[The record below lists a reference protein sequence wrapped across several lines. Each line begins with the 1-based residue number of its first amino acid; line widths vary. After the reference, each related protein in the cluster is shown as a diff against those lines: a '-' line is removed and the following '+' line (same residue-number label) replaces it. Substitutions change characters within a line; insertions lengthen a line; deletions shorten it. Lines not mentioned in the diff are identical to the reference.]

1 MSLPSLYQ
9 ALPKGARFHF
19 KFDGRG
25 RYYFVGMRQS
35 KWIIAGVIAAICLS
49 GSLLMA
55 FVLHGAEQWIYA
67 TVSLLLAPFVF
78 SALGMRQHL
87 VFDLAQQR
95 QVEQRSWWGRGVR
108 DVTAIPL
115 RDVRVVVAPI
125 AELDEGCQL
134 ELSGQRFTIGSAED
148 TRQLARF
155 LRDQFGVQAF
165 DRVIAW
171 PQERLLADDIEV
183 VKSPKVASVA
193 MQYVSVWDQSPVMK
207 LFLPFPFF
215 LLAAGLLAW
224 LGN

>member
-1 MSLPSLYQ
+1 MSLSSQYQ
-9 ALPKGARFHF
+9 ALPKGARLHF
-19 KFDGRG
+19 KFDGQG
-25 RYYFVGMRQS
+25 GYYFVGMRQS
-35 KWIIAGVIAAICLS
+35 KWIIAGVIAAVCLS

-67 TVSLLLAPFVF
+67 IVSLLLAPFVF
-78 SALGMRQHL
+78 SALGVRQHL

-95 QVEQRSWWGRGVR
+95 QVEQRSWWGRGLR
-108 DVTAIPL
+108 DVSAIPL
-115 RDVRVVVAPI
+115 QDVRVVVAPI

-171 PQERLLADDIEV
+171 PQERLLADDIEAQ
-183 VKSPKVASVA
+183 KSPKVASMD

-207 LFLPFPFF
+207 LFLPLPFF
-215 LLAAGLLAW
+215 LLAGVLLAW
-224 LGN
+224 LVN